1 MICSIDI
8 SKLKP
13 NADHLLQQAVQ
24 AGHVPGVVAAASS
37 SEGTVY
43 EAAFGERALGRGI
56 AMTPDTV
63 FWLASMTKP
72 IVGAAAMQLV
82 EQGKLTLDE
91 PAAKFLPELAGVK
104 LLTGWD
110 SSGQPLLQAPKAQI
124 TLRQLLTHTA
134 GFTSDIWNVDSA
146 RYLKTMNLPRA
157 GSGKKIA
164 LSVPLTF
171 EPGTRWEYGINIDW
185 VGQVVAAVSGMRL
198 GEYIQKN
205 ITEPLG
211 MTSTGFRI
219 SPSMRT
225 RLATVHQRDTVT
237 GMLST
242 TPFEVPQD
250 TEFDPG
256 GGGLY
261 STAGDYL
268 RFTRMILNQG
278 RGNGHQLL
286 KPETVALLSKNAMG
300 PLRVCLLR
308 TQNPAASLDAE
319 FFPGIEKSWGLTFM
333 INEQQAPTGRS
344 TGSLAWAGLPNAFFW
359 IDPKKDLAGV
369 ILMQVLPFVDPQAI
383 RLFTAYEKAVYAASE

>member
-13 NADHLLQQAVQ
+13 NADHLLQQAVL

-43 EAAFGERALGRGI
+43 EAAFGERALGRGV

-82 EQGKLTLDE
+82 EQGKVTLDE
-91 PAAKFLPELAGVK
+91 PAAKFLPELADVK

-134 GFTSDIWNVDSA
+134 GFTSDIWNIDSA

-286 KPETVALLSKNAMG
+286 KPETVALMSKNAMG
-300 PLRVCLLR
+300 PLRVSLLR

-369 ILMQVLPFVDPQAI
+369 ILMQLLPFVDPHAI
-383 RLFTAYEKAVYAASE
+383 GLFTAYEKAVYAASE

>member
-1 MICSIDI
+1 MISPIDI

-13 NADHLLQQAVQ
+13 TADGLLAQAVQ
-24 AGHVPGVVAAASS
+24 AGRVPGVVAAASS
-37 SEGTVY
+37 SQGTVY
-43 EAAFGERALGRGI
+43 EAAFGERALGLGV

-82 EQGKLTLDE
+82 EQGKLTLDD
-91 PAAKFLPELAGVK
+91 PAAKFLPELADVK

-110 SSGQPLLQAPKAQI
+110 SNGQPVVRAPKAQI

-185 VGQVVAAVSGMRL
+185 AGQVVAAVSGMRL

-211 MTSTGFRI
+211 MSSTGFKI
-219 SPSMRT
+219 SPSMRS
-225 RLATVHQRDTVT
+225 RLATVHQRDTLT
-237 GMLST
+237 GVLNT
-242 TPFEVPQD
+242 TPFEVPQE

-278 RGNGHQLL
+278 RGNGHQIL
-286 KPETVALLSKNAMG
+286 KPETIALMSKNAMG
-300 PLRVCLLR
+300 PLRVGLLR
-308 TQNPAASLDAE
+308 TQNPSASLDAE
-319 FFPGIEKSWGLTFM
+319 FFTGIEKSWGLTFM

-344 TGSLAWAGLPNAFFW
+344 AGSLAWAGLPNAFFW

-369 ILMQVLPFVDPQAI
+369 ILMQVLPFVDPQALG
-383 RLFTAYEKAVYAASE
+383 LFTAYEKAVYTASA

>member
-13 NADHLLQQAVQ
+13 NADHLLQQAVL

-43 EAAFGERALGRGI
+43 EAAFGERALGRGV

-91 PAAKFLPELAGVK
+91 PAAKFLPELADVK

-134 GFTSDIWNVDSA
+134 GFTSDIWNIDSA

-237 GMLST
+237 GVLNT

-286 KPETVALLSKNAMG
+286 KPETVALMSKNAMG
-300 PLRVCLLR
+300 PLRVSLLR

-344 TGSLAWAGLPNAFFW
+344 TGGLAWAGLPNAFFW

-369 ILMQVLPFVDPQAI
+369 ILMQLLPFVDPHAI
-383 RLFTAYEKAVYAASE
+383 GLFTAYEKAVYAASE

>member
-13 NADHLLQQAVQ
+13 NADHLLQQAVL

-43 EAAFGERALGRGI
+43 EAAFGERALGRGV

-91 PAAKFLPELAGVK
+91 PAAKFLPELADVK

-134 GFTSDIWNVDSA
+134 GFTSDIWNMDSA

-237 GMLST
+237 GTLST

-286 KPETVALLSKNAMG
+286 KPETVALMSKNAMG
-300 PLRVCLLR
+300 PLRVSLLR

-369 ILMQVLPFVDPQAI
+369 ILMQLLPFVDPHAI
-383 RLFTAYEKAVYAASE
+383 GLFTAYEKAVYAASE

>member
-13 NADHLLQQAVQ
+13 NADHLLQQAVL

-43 EAAFGERALGRGI
+43 EAAFGERALGRGV

-91 PAAKFLPELAGVK
+91 PAAKFLPELADVK

-134 GFTSDIWNVDSA
+134 GFTSDIWNMDSA

-225 RLATVHQRDTVT
+225 RLATVHQRDTIT
-237 GMLST
+237 GVLNT

-286 KPETVALLSKNAMG
+286 KPETVALMSKNAMG
-300 PLRVCLLR
+300 PLRVSLLR

-369 ILMQVLPFVDPQAI
+369 ILMQLLPFVDPHAI
-383 RLFTAYEKAVYAASE
+383 GLFTAYEKAVYAASE